1 MRAAVCGSPIRH
13 SLSPVLHTAAYEAL
27 GLRGWSYDLLEVD
40 EERLPAAVAALD
52 GTWAG
57 LSLTM
62 PLKEAIVPLVDEVSD
77 FARAVGSVNTV
88 VVQPRLD
95 RRGVPGR
102 RGVRLRA
109 DNTDVE
115 GLVVAVREAAP
126 HLVERGL
133 RRAVVVGGGATA
145 RSALVALL
153 RLGCPEPVAIVRSE
167 RRAEELQ
174 AVAARLAGRV
184 RVLPWSE
191 LPAAAAAEVVIS
203 TVPVG
208 GSEAVAAE
216 LLAGPGPAW
225 WPLLVD
231 VVYAPWPTPL
241 ARAWGGQVVG
251 GFEMLLHQA
260 AAQVRLMTGLEPP
273 VEAMR
278 SAGLAVL
285 AAREEAARE
294 EAAREEVARRAAGGS
309 AAGEVPE
316 TAPEAARGGAG

>member
-13 SLSPVLHTAAYEAL
+13 SLSPVLHAAAYEAL
-27 GLRGWSYDLLEVD
+27 GLQGWSYDLLEVD
-40 EERLPAAVAALD
+40 EERLPHVVEQLD
-52 GTWAG
+52 GSWAG

-88 VVQPRLD
+88 LVTPRLD
-95 RRGVPGR
+95 RSGVPGR

-126 HLVERGL
+126 DLVRRGVL
-133 RRAVVVGGGATA
+133 RGVVLGGGATA

-153 RLGCPEPVAIVRSE
+153 QLGCPEPVVVVRSE
-167 RRAEELQ
+167 RRGDELR
-174 AVAARLAGRV
+174 AVAARMAGRV
-184 RVLPWSE
+184 RVRPWSD
-191 LPAAAAAEVVIS
+191 LPLAAAADVVVS

-208 GSEAVAAE
+208 GSQAVAE
-216 LLAGPGPAW
+216 HVLAGPEPAW

-241 ARAWGGQVVG
+241 ATAWGGQVVG

-260 AAQVRLMTGLEPP
+260 VAQVRLMTGLQPP

-278 SAGLAVL
+278 RAGAAVL
-285 AAREEAARE
+285 AAR
-294 EAAREEVARRAAGGS
+294 
-309 AAGEVPE
+309 
-316 TAPEAARGGAG
+316 TAPRPA

>member
-27 GLRGWSYDLLEVD
+27 GLADWSYGLLEVD
-40 EERLPAAVAALD
+40 EQRLPEVVGALD
-52 GTWAG
+52 ASWAG

-88 VVQPRLD
+88 VVRPRAG
-95 RRGVPGR
+95 GVAGR
-102 RGVRLRA
+102 AGVRLLA
-109 DNTDVE
+109 ENTDVE
-115 GLVVAVREAAP
+115 GLVVAVQEAAP
-126 HLVERGL
+126 GLPAGGVQRG
-133 RRAVVVGGGATA
+133 VVLGGGATA

-153 RLGCPEPVAIVRSE
+153 RLGCPEPVVLVRSE
-167 RRAEELQ
+167 HRAGELR
-174 AVAARLAGRV
+174 AVAPRLDGRV

-191 LPAAAAAEVVIS
+191 VAVAAAADVVIS
-203 TVPVG
+203 TVPAG
-208 GSEAVAAE
+208 GSAAVAE
-216 LLAGPGPAW
+216 QVLAGRSTAGDPAR

-241 ARAWGGQVVG
+241 ASAWPGEVVG

-278 SAGLAVL
+278 RAGASALT
-285 AAREEAARE
+285 E
-294 EAAREEVARRAAGGS
+294 RAEGRAG
-309 AAGEVPE
+309 
-316 TAPEAARGGAG
+316 